1 MEAQMEEEKKE
12 EEKVSKKL
20 RAGKAGAELS
30 GEPASA
36 DGLLKAKS
44 EDAAESHINSGKG
57 DKPDKKSKK
66 DKESLY

>member
-1 MEAQMEEEKKE
+1 MEEDEEE
-12 EEKVSKKL
+12 EEKVSKKPKG
-20 RAGKAGAELS
+20 GKAGAELK

-36 DGLLKAKS
+36 DGLFKAKS
-44 EDAAESHINSGKG
+44 EDAAESHVKGSKG